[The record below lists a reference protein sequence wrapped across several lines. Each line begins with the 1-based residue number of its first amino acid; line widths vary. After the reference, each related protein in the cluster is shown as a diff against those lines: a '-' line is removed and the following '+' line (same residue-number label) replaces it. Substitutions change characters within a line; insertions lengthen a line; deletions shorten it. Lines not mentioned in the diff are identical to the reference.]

1 MSLFNPL
8 IQHQLKAYGRL
19 HPESKSRP
27 APRSI
32 CVIRYVCPVCDEEYD
47 DKEDA
52 SECCAGDSD
61 PLDEWL
67 CPVCGAQAEDA
78 QAAVDCCLWKV
89 LTYTQRQEVARLIDD
104 LDALTPQEA
113 IDRVTKKGAP

>member
-1 MSLFNPL
+1 MSLFTPL
-8 IQHQLKAYGRL
+8 IQHGLRAHGRFR
-19 HPESKSRP
+19 PEREEQPHP
-27 APRSI
+27 APIRVVRYLCAI
-32 CVIRYVCPVCDEEYD
+32 CDSSYDEE
-47 DKEDA
+47 EDA

-67 CPVCGAQAEDA
+67 RPVCGAQAEDA